1 MNLQNKKLNTTI
13 LLFLLISISFF
24 IQDSNILY
32 KGDTLGNVFIFFGS
46 FFCLLLAAKYLL
58 NNYISEFINLKMIFG
73 IILIIIDFVLISTF
87 IAAIILDTMQAPL
100 LLIGS
105 LFVFSIYNLIYLIMS
120 KFWKKVVTSKKIKL
134 FGILNIVFIVFIYLL
149 LITPLLTDSNDS
161 ELDSSEA
168 KTLLYISFLILILN
182 IVYPINLMILR
193 KKNNS

>member
-13 LLFLLISISFF
+13 ILFLLISISFF

-46 FFCLLLAAKYLL
+46 FFCLLLVAKYLL

-87 IAAIILDTMQAPL
+87 IGTIVFDAMQAPL
-100 LLIGS
+100 ILISS

-120 KFWKKVVTSKKIKL
+120 KFWKKVLISKKIKL
-134 FGILNIVFIVFIYLL
+134 FGILNIVFIMFIYLL
-149 LITPLLTDSNDS
+149 LITPLLTDSNDN

-168 KTLLYISFLILILN
+168 KILLYISFLILILN